1 MDRRRFIRTA
11 GLGLATIPLGR
22 FLAACGDPAAETA
35 ISATTTTI
43 STTLTPT
50 PEPVGATQ
58 PGTTPLAATEPVSTA
73 AARSAVPVGVIC
85 REAWGGS
92 PAGPGLVPHT
102 IERLTVHHTA
112 AALNDNRAAPGRLR
126 GHQAYHKSLG
136 WPDLAY
142 HIAVDG
148 NGNIYAGRA
157 TSARGDTAT
166 DYDPSGHFLVVAE
179 GDFNS
184 QEIPS
189 AQLDGVATVLAW
201 AAAEFTADPSTI
213 RGHRDWTSTSCP
225 GESFYPLIADG
236 TLESMVDA
244 RLEAGGVELVVVCG
258 DSAFAAV
265 AAIESGEEPQ
275 LVAAPASFYLRDTNS
290 QGTADRVI
298 EFGERGWLPVSGH
311 FGE

>member
-1 MDRRRFIRTA
+1 MDRRRFLRTA

-22 FLAACGDPAAETA
+22 FLSACGDADAVVVASTTSAPTTRTPTTPAKV
-35 ISATTTTI
+35 ATTQPVASEPVTTPGAR
-43 STTLTPT
+43 SAA
-50 PEPVGATQ
+50 PVGA
-58 PGTTPLAATEPVSTA
+58 
-73 AARSAVPVGVIC
+73 IC

-112 AALNDNRAAPGRLR
+112 AILGDNRDAPGRLR

-142 HIAVDG
+142 HMAVDA

-166 DYDPSGHFLVVAE
+166 NYDPSGHFLVVAE

-184 QEIPS
+184 QELPA

-201 AAAEFTADPSTI
+201 AAAEFSADPATI
-213 RGHRDWTSTSCP
+213 RGHRDWASTSCP
-225 GESFYPLIADG
+225 GESFYPLVANG

-244 RLEAGGVELVVVCG
+244 RLEAGGVELVVVCD

-265 AAIESGEEPQ
+265 AAIENGEEPQ
-275 LVAAPASFYLRDTNS
+275 LVAEPAAFYLRDTNS
-290 QGTADRVI
+290 QGPADRVI